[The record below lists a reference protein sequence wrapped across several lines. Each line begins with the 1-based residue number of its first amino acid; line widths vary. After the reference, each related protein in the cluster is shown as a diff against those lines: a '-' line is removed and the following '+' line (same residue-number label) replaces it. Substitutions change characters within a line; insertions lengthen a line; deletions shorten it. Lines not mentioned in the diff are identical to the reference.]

1 MRKSDHLEAYIDSA
15 AHALGLSVKPEWKSA
30 VRANLEVTFKHA
42 ALVGEKEL
50 PDDAEPA
57 PVFRA

>member
-1 MRKSDHLEAYIDSA
+1 MPKPDDLDTYIDSA

-30 VRANLEVTFKHA
+30 VRVNLEITFKHA
-42 ALVGEKEL
+42 ALIGEKEL